1 VRLVITTTLV
11 MLLLATPAT
20 AADRYVST
28 TGSDWNA
35 CTSAAPCRTIPR
47 GVAAA
52 APGDRV
58 LVAAGTYG
66 AIGQTTRVARSSGGT
81 SSAPK
86 TVMPAVGAAVTQRG
100 HFDIDA
106 SYVRFTR
113 LTFLGPT
120 GNLGGNGIN
129 GEQVLVAVNG
139 TGVEIDH
146 STIRGGRGHAGIYGS
161 GASYARLH
169 HNWVV
174 DNGNRA
180 DANRDHGIYWSSGTG
195 ARIENNLIEANVARG
210 VQLYPSATAT
220 VVNGN
225 TIVNNGGSGVQ
236 FGESATGNLIANN
249 VIAGN
254 GHTRN
259 QPGVYNYDSS
269 GTNAVRNN
277 VVYGNRGGSIVGA
290 RLTSTGNV
298 FANPLFESAVLGSFS
313 TGNDFHI
320 ESTSPARGLADT
332 GAPVTDF
339 EDQTRD
345 GDPDAGYDEHNLS
358 GL

>member
-1 VRLVITTTLV
+1 MRLVTSTSLV
-11 MLLLATPAT
+11 TLLLATPAT

-28 TGSDWNA
+28 TGSDSNP
-35 CTSAAPCRTIPR
+35 CTSTAPCRTIPR
-47 GVAAA
+47 GVAVAA
-52 APGDRV
+52 AGDRV
-58 LVAAGTYG
+58 LVGTGSYG
-66 AIGQTTRVARSSGGT
+66 AVGQITRIAGSSSGT

-86 TVMPAVGAAVTQRG
+86 TVMPMAGAAVTQQG

-146 STIRGGRGHAGIYGS
+146 STVRGGRGHAGIYGS
-161 GASYARLH
+161 GASNARIH
-169 HNWVV
+169 HDWIV

-210 VQLYPSATAT
+210 VQLYPSATST

-236 FGESATGNLIANN
+236 FGGTATGNLIANN

-269 GTNAVRNN
+269 GSNTVRYN
-277 VVYGNRGGSIVGA
+277 VIYGNRGGSVVGA
-290 RLTSTGNV
+290 RLTSTGNI
-298 FANPLFESAVLGSFS
+298 FANPLFKSALLGSFS

-320 ESTSPARGLADT
+320 ESTSPARGLADA

-339 EDQTRD
+339 DDQARD
-345 GDPDAGYDEHNLS
+345 GDPDSGYDEDS
-358 GL
+358 